1 MITTHVCMR
10 WAFFK
15 AIHQQLLLLR
25 ASLSQTERRRLG
37 ESCPWHRYGSRGNER
52 YRHRPHAR
60 VWWRRRIILLTAVVV
75 AQREYPRVS
84 PETFRPDLE
93 KYCLYVT
100 VTVTAVTSG
109 RCRGLG
115 TKRSHREQAAKIVQW
130 AVSCRLA
137 SGNDR
142 TRYVC
147 SDKSSP
153 GLRSTRQRLAL
164 AHTYNSKELYSIKI
178 PHTCLVQYAHV
189 SIRQHS
195 CYEHGN
201 TRFTY
206 VRCTGVSHT

>member
-1 MITTHVCMR
+1 MASIWESRQREISPPSTCTRLVASAHNTTYCCSRGTKGIPTRIAGKV
-10 WAFFK
+10 
-15 AIHQQLLLLR
+15 
-25 ASLSQTERRRLG
+25 SSRLG
-37 ESCPWHRYGSRGNER
+37 KVLS
-52 YRHRPHAR
+52 
-60 VWWRRRIILLTAVVV
+60 
-75 AQREYPRVS
+75 
-84 PETFRPDLE
+84 
-93 KYCLYVT
+93 LYVT

-206 VRCTGVSHT
+206 VRLSLIHI